1 LKRLAETYGETAHY
15 AVLDGRSVAYRSKV
29 DPLTGGVRL
38 TSVVGGRN
46 PAHATAVGKLLL
58 ASALPDLEAVR
69 AWTAGGVVE
78 RRTARTRVTAEE
90 LDDEFRVIRA
100 QGYAV
105 DDQENEVGINCIAF
119 PVHLAS
125 PTVPSGAISVSA
137 VAYRTP
143 LSALIAAAPDI
154 GRIVEGTA

>member
-1 LKRLAETYGETAHY
+1 
-15 AVLDGRSVAYRSKV
+15 
-29 DPLTGGVRL
+29 
-38 TSVVGGRN
+38 
-46 PAHATAVGKLLL
+46 
-58 ASALPDLEAVR
+58 
-69 AWTAGGVVE
+69 
-78 RRTARTRVTAEE
+78 VTAEE

-125 PTVPSGAISVSA
+125 PTVPSGAMSVSA